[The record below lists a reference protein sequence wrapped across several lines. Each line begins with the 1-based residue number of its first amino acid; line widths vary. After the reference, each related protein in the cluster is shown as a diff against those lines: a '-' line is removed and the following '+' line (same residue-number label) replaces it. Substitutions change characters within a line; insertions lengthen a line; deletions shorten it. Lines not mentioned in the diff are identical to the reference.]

1 MRLDKPIRRGTSPEK
16 MMEIAR
22 KEREKNAFKLTEFI
36 IKKWIQRGIL
46 K

>member
-1 MRLDKPIRRGTSPEK
+1 MELDKPIRRGTSPEK
-16 MMEIAR
+16 IMEIAR

-36 IKKWIQRGIL
+36 IKKWIQKGIL